1 MLRWIR
7 KQRNLT
13 SFHFILARH
22 HGTLA
27 KRRNVTTSLKNGTM
41 NSKHQ
46 VSREIFFLIYSI
58 NDLSD
63 IKPSYM
69 KGGPWIKSFGFSNSL
84 CAWATQAITNH
95 APIGEYQ
102 LCFFPREEFR
112 CPCRIYPIKSRCHI
126 LYNCRRFNKGWNP
139 GRKTLFQLISFL
151 EFNPNELAIS
161 LWL

>member
-13 SFHFILARH
+13 LFYFILARH

-69 KGGPWIKSFGFSNSL
+69 KEDHGSRVLDSPIHCVLELPKLSLIMLQQESTNFVFSQEKNSVVHVDYIQSKQDVTSFTTIEDSTRAGIWEEKLSSNS
-84 CAWATQAITNH
+84 
-95 APIGEYQ
+95 
-102 LCFFPREEFR
+102 
-112 CPCRIYPIKSRCHI
+112 YP
-126 LYNCRRFNKGWNP
+126 FWNTT
-139 GRKTLFQLISFL
+139 RMNL
-151 EFNPNELAIS
+151 
-161 LWL
+161 